1 MKDQGASGNAVDRL
15 VKESC
20 GERTEGS
27 ESVSLNTQV
36 YTHMYIHMYIHIHIH
51 TQEVTVP
58 LLQQGQTLPLSSHR
72 LKHSRR
78 VHDLILD
85 HDRS

>member
-1 MKDQGASGNAVDRL
+1 MKDQGASGNTVNRL

-20 GERTEGS
+20 EERTEGP

-36 YTHMYIHMYIHIHIH
+36 YTHMYIHIH
-51 TQEVTVP
+51 TQEVTAP
-58 LLQQGQTLPLSSHR
+58 LLEQGQTLPLSSHGV
-72 LKHSRR
+72 KHGRSVR
-78 VHDLILD
+78 DLILD

>member
-58 LLQQGQTLPLSSHR
+58 LLEQGQTLPLNSHR
-72 LKHSRR
+72 VKHGRR